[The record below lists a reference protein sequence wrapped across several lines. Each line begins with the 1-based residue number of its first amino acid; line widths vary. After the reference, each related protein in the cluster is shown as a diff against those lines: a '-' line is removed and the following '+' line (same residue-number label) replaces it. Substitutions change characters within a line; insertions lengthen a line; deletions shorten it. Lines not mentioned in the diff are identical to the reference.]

1 MNKRMINKTKI
12 LTVVFL
18 LMPWLGTF
26 AGSGLEVV
34 KWSEDNNIN
43 NINVGTLPPVDI
55 KTDNGKFTINYGD
68 NIKKAEVEI
77 LESGSVVYSDVET
90 TPHNASVTYLLRNA
104 EPNKNYLVQVK
115 ADGVVRAV
123 ENLQVSE

>member
-12 LTVVFL
+12 LTVVFI

-26 AGSGLEVV
+26 AGSGLEVI
-34 KWSEDNNIN
+34 KWDGDNGSKDV
-43 NINVGTLPPVDI
+43 NVGTLPPVDI
-55 KTDNGKFTINYGD
+55 KTDNGKFTITYGD

-77 LESGSVVYSDVET
+77 VESGSVVYSDVENA
-90 TPHNASVTYLLRNA
+90 PHNTSVTYLLRNA